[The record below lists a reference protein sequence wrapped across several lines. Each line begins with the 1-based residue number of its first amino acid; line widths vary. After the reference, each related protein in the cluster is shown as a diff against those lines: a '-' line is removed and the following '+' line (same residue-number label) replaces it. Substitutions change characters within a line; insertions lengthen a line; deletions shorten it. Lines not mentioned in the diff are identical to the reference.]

1 MSVAV
6 AEGDRFA
13 HWPRAWARM
22 LLAVLALLL
31 LLSALVPI
39 TASDAPDGRPI
50 ADAPGSAPVPP
61 TNVASAHPKRD
72 EDLALYDCIAARVG
86 RGENYYAVATDEQRR
101 GDYPVRPGLAVR
113 LPTLAYAEAAL
124 GPGGMQVAAWALVL
138 AVLAAWYRR
147 FGAEPGGA
155 AHRLIATA
163 LLVPGCSLALSG
175 TYLVVHEI
183 WAGLLLLL
191 SFGLHRPGRKLRQW
205 LDSLVVAALALA
217 IREHALPFVLLMGAV
232 AFWQGDRRQ
241 GAAWALL
248 ALLFAAALAVHLAQ
262 VAPHVLPTDRP
273 SPSWLALRGLSGW
286 LSDVV
291 LTGSLQ
297 FLPHW
302 LAGPLAVLM
311 VLGWAG
317 WRSSAG
323 SFGTLLFLGYAVLFM
338 IAGRANNFYWG
349 AVIAPGIYAGLAFL
363 PQALT
368 SLYRAA
374 K

>member
-13 HWPRAWARM
+13 RWPRAGARM

-39 TASDAPDGRPI
+39 AASDAPEAATR
-50 ADAPGSAPVPP
+50 ADAPGSTIAP
-61 TNVASAHPKRD
+61 SAIPAKAKPKRD
-72 EDLALYDCIAARVG
+72 EDLALYDRIAARVG

-124 GPGGMQVAAWALVL
+124 GPAGMQVAAWALVL

-155 AHRLIATA
+155 AHRLMATA

-191 SFGLHRPGRKLRQW
+191 SFGLHRPGREPGQW
-205 LDSLVVAALALA
+205 LASLAVAALALA
-217 IREHALPFVLLMGAV
+217 IREQALPFVLLMATM
-232 AFWQGDRRQ
+232 AFWHGDRRQ

-248 ALLFAAALAVHLAQ
+248 ALLFVAALAVHLAQ
-262 VAPHVLPTDRP
+262 VAPHVLPTDRA

-291 LTGSLQ
+291 LSGSLQ

-323 SFGTLLFLGYAVLFM
+323 TFGTLLFLGYAVLFM

-349 AVIAPGIYAGLAFL
+349 AVIAPGLYTGLAFL
-363 PQALT
+363 PMALT
-368 SLYRAA
+368 SLWRAA